1 MLRGNLPAKIDEKGR
16 IKIPADFRKFID
28 EKYGPHLYVTSLTGS
43 NVLIYPL
50 SEWEE
55 IEAKLM
61 APPKM
66 KPEKVKFLRNTNYYG
81 QLTEMD
87 KQGRVL
93 IQPHLRAAAG
103 MQGEVA
109 VMGNLN
115 YLEVWNNER
124 FAKLLQSDPYTDK
137 DAETL
142 SGFGI

>member
-1 MLRGNLPAKIDEKGR
+1 MLRGNLPATIDEKGR
-16 IKIPADFRKFID
+16 IKVPADFRKFIE
-28 EKYGPHLYVTSLTGS
+28 EKYGVDMYVTSLTGN

-55 IEAKLM
+55 IEAKLL

-81 QLTEMD
+81 QLTQMD

-93 IQPHLRAAAG
+93 IHPRLRAAAG
-103 MQGEVA
+103 MSGEVN
-109 VMGNLN
+109 VMGNLT

-124 FAKLLQSDPYTDK
+124 FARLLQSDPYTDK

-142 SGFGI
+142 SNFGI

>member
-16 IKIPADFRKFID
+16 IKIPAGFRKFIE
-28 EKYGPHLYVTSLTGS
+28 EKYGQNLYVTSLDGKH
-43 NVLIYPL
+43 VLIYPL

-55 IEAKLM
+55 IEAKLL

-66 KPEKVKFLRNTNYYG
+66 KPEKVKFLRNTNFYG

-93 IQPHLRAAAG
+93 IQPHLREAAAMSG
-103 MQGEVA
+103 DVA

-115 YLEVWNNER
+115 HLAVWNNER
-124 FAKLLQSDPYTDK
+124 FARLLEENPYTDR
-137 DAETL
+137 DAEIL
-142 SGFGI
+142 SDLGI

>member
-1 MLRGNLPAKIDEKGR
+1 MLRGNLPATMDEKGR
-16 IKIPADFRKFID
+16 IKVPVGFRKFIE
-28 EKYGPHLYVTSLTGS
+28 EKYGVDVYVTSLTGN

-55 IEAKLM
+55 IEAKLL

-81 QLTEMD
+81 QLTQMD

-93 IQPHLRAAAG
+93 IQPHLREAAG
-103 MQGEVA
+103 MAGEVA
-109 VMGNLN
+109 VMGNLT

-124 FAKLLQSDPYTDK
+124 FSKLMESDPYTNK

-142 SGFGI
+142 SDFGI